1 MALFKL
7 TSITSTQNSIND
19 VTHQQTVFLSDSYV
33 CALEKCSVTV
43 MTDMIMTDIEKRGN
57 PVR

>member
-19 VTHQQTVFLSDSYV
+19 VTLQQTVFLSDSYV
-33 CALEKCSVTV
+33 CALEKCSVTK
-43 MTDMIMTDIEKRGN
+43 MTRYDYDRHRKER
-57 PVR
+57 